1 MTVGRTE
8 KPVIG
13 ALPPKPVGPITTPG
27 QRFSP
32 LLEGQPERN
41 GPAAGSGPAKDDPR
55 PIIRAKPGAGS
66 YEDAGDA
73 KRQKRTK
80 GKTGRPGR

>member
-1 MTVGRTE
+1 VT
-8 KPVIG
+8 G
-13 ALPPKPVGPITTPG
+13 ALPPKPVTEPG
-27 QRFSP
+27 KRFSP
-32 LLEGQPERN
+32 LLEGQPER
-41 GPAAGSGPAKDDPR
+41 GSADDPR
-55 PIIRAKPGAGS
+55 PIIRAKAGAGS